1 MLPPSEGKTPP
12 NDTQAATVD
21 LESLV
26 LPELAQQ
33 RAQVMEALISASRR
47 DDAQQVLKVGASVLD
62 EVAANTTLHRA
73 PTAPSYE
80 IYTGVLFDALEAD
93 QLNAEQLRR
102 AAATVLIF
110 SGLFGVTG
118 FTDRISSYRCAM
130 DVKLPE
136 LGNLG
141 SYWRHRLAEPLAER
155 VQDQLVVD
163 CRSASYVK
171 AFRPPHEQTLAVNS
185 FMEKDG
191 HRKVVTH
198 FAKAARGELT
208 GMLLRADS
216 RPESVDDVAHV
227 ASQRWKVEV
236 RRAEKNRPHQL
247 DLISSS

>member
-12 NDTQAATVD
+12 SDSHTPAVD

-26 LPELAQQ
+26 LPELAQH
-33 RAQVMEALISASRR
+33 RAQVMDALICASSRE
-47 DDAQQVLKVGASVLD
+47 DAQHVLKVGASVID
-62 EVAANTTLHRA
+62 EVVANRKLYRA

-80 IYTGVLFDALEAD
+80 IYTGVLFDALKVE
-93 QLNAEQLRR
+93 QLNAQQLQR
-102 AAATVLIF
+102 AATTVLIF

-118 FTDRISSYRCAM
+118 FTDRISTYRCSM

-141 SYWRHRLAEPLAER
+141 TFWKQRLAEPLAEK
-155 VQDQLVVD
+155 VQDRLVVD

-171 AFRPPHEQTLAVNS
+171 AFRPPHKQTLAVNS

-216 RPESVDDVAHV
+216 APESIDDVAHI
-227 ASQRWKVEV
+227 ASQRWKVET
-236 RRAEKNRPHQL
+236 RKAEKNRPHQL
-247 DLISSS
+247 DLISES